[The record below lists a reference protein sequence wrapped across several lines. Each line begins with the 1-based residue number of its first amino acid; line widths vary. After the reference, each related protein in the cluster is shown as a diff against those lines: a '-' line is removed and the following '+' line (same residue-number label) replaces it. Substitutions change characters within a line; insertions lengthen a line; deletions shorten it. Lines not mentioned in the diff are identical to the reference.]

1 MEKII
6 ISIIISSL
14 LTFVMYLDSI
24 AANYNRTKA
33 YFVKLFIFSFV
44 ICFGVNYIIKKGNLL
59 KKRKLMGGGD
69 ILTGLPDF

>member
-1 MEKII
+1 
-6 ISIIISSL
+6 
-14 LTFVMYLDSI
+14 MYLDSI